1 MSELYGRKFK
11 LTILLNPRK
20 NIADQLLAE
29 YNIPKTAPEIPAIV
43 IEQNSLEQ
51 NALRVTFDVDY
62 PGLQGWYY
70 SEICIYNFNISTL
83 MQVIDDGAAVSL
95 EAGYINGNYG
105 EIFNGYIFQS
115 LFERE
120 NVTDYKLTLRCV
132 DGQRLFS
139 EEFTAFKLEAGK
151 NNQVAHYNAIAAY
164 SQMPIEIG
172 NIPSQLRTTAMDRGV
187 TVFTSP
193 AKGLADLLKNYSI
206 DKTNDGCFFTKK
218 GVTKYFNMNDPL
230 KEPPIVI
237 SPTGEGGLI
246 GTPIQ
251 TKYGCNLTC
260 LLNAQIELDIP
271 RVQIKLDQSQVRA
284 VKAAQGILLAPF
296 DYDQTY
302 QVIGVRHVGD
312 TRGNEWYTYV
322 TGINNQGAQTLM
334 ETTQERG
341 L

>member
-11 LTILLNPRK
+11 LTILLNPRE

-43 IEQNSLEQ
+43 IEQNDLSQ

-120 NVTDYKLTLRCV
+120 NI
-132 DGQRLFS
+132 
-139 EEFTAFKLEAGK
+139 TAFSLDKGR

-193 AKGLADLLKNYSI
+193 ANGLADLLKNYSI

-230 KEPPIVI
+230 KEPPIII
-237 SPTGEGGLI
+237 SPSGEGGLI

-322 TGINNQGAQTLM
+322 TGINNQGAQALM

>member
-11 LTILLNPRK
+11 LTIILNP
-20 NIADQLLAE
+20 NYNEEVINALNFLDIAPSLD
-29 YNIPKTAPEIPAIV
+29 AIV

-70 SEICIYNFNISTL
+70 SEITIYNFNVSSL
-83 MQVIDDGAAVSL
+83 MQVIDDGAAVTL

-105 EIFNGYIFQS
+105 EIFSGYIFQS

-120 NVTDYKLTLRCV
+120 NTTDYKLTLRCV

-139 EEFTAFKLEAGK
+139 EEFTAFSLDRGR
-151 NNQVAHYNAIAAY
+151 NNQVAHFNAIHAY
-164 SQMPIEIG
+164 SQQAIPIG
-172 NIPSQLRTTAMDRGV
+172 NVPSQLRTTNMDRGV

-193 AKGLADLLKNYSI
+193 ANGLADLLRNYSI
-206 DKTNDGCFFTKK
+206 DQTSDGCFFTKK
-218 GVTKYFNMNDPL
+218 GVTKYFDMNDPV
-230 KEPPIVI
+230 KEPAIVI
-237 SPTGEGGLI
+237 SPTGDGGLI

-251 TKYGCNLTC
+251 TKYGCSFTC
-260 LLNAQIELDIP
+260 LLNAQIELDVP
-271 RVQIKLDQSQVRA
+271 RVQVTLDMSQIRA
-284 VKAAQGILLAPF
+284 VKAAQGVLLAPL
-296 DYDQTY
+296 DYDNTY

-322 TGINNQGAQTLM
+322 TGINKEGAQAL
-334 ETTQERG
+334 TQTSTAKG